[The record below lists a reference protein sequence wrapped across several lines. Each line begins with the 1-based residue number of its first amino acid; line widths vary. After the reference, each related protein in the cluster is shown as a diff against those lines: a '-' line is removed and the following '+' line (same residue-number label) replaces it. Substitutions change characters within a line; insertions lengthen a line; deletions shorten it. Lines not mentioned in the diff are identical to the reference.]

1 MVTHNMQHAIDFG
14 NRLLMMDEGKIILDL
29 SAEEKK
35 SLTVPKL
42 VKLFKSIKKKDYVS
56 DEDLLTE

>member
-1 MVTHNMQHAIDFG
+1 
-14 NRLLMMDEGKIILDL
+14 MDEGKIILDM